1 MATTRRFNYLNF
13 FYGIGA
19 VVILIAA
26 VFKFLVWEHANTIF
40 TIGIIIEALV
50 FLISAFEWSSGPE
63 ESYAWEK
70 VFPQLSN
77 KDSEDTDLDLNLSPE
92 ALEGTKSQQMEK
104 IMQSIVSINGSVNQ
118 LNEATKKLTRSVE
131 VMEGNYEKMSSSTS
145 KYQQEIDTLSAKIAD
160 ANKKLNTFDNF
171 NFKK

>member
-104 IMQSIVSINGSVNQ
+104 
-118 LNEATKKLTRSVE
+118 
-131 VMEGNYEKMSSSTS
+131 MSSSTS